1 MLGQRESEGYADV
14 IDAVVTG
21 GGGREVKPPS
31 FPLFD
36 STAAE
41 SVSNHNEAELQRRCQ
56 ERQQEIDHMQQ
67 VLETKIQLLQE
78 VCPIRTSKRRRGGV
92 TTDTV

>member
-1 MLGQRESEGYADV
+1 MLGQREPEGYADV
-14 IDAVVTG
+14 MNVVVKV
-21 GGGREVKPPS
+21 GGGRVVKLLA

-78 VCPIRTSKRRRGGV
+78 VCLIRTSKRGGGV
-92 TTDTV
+92 TTDRV